1 MTADTNSS
9 KLPLLKNESFTGGL
23 PVRPGRYIRR
33 FGHFPREEL
42 MTVVKK
48 DPLDLVYIL
57 DGKEEDEDHLRR
69 QDALYGATY
78 CKFVPSSVAE
88 VCYAEGWHA
97 AQYAAQKLLGSY
109 FPSYWNND
117 TVSKDLAD

>member
-1 MTADTNSS
+1 MTVDTN
-9 KLPLLKNESFTGGL
+9 LPSFENESFTDGL

-33 FGHFPREEL
+33 FGHFPKDEL

-48 DPLDLVYIL
+48 GPLDLVYIL
-57 DGKEEDEDHLRR
+57 NGKEEDEDYIRR
-69 QDALYGATY
+69 QDSFYDCKY
-78 CKFVPSSVAE
+78 CKFIPSVVTE
-88 VCYAEGWHA
+88 ICYAEGWHA

-117 TVSKDLAD
+117 TVSKKLAE